1 MRRNRVFR
9 DRNNSLEMYDDVA
22 LYDIVVLT
30 IVCENNKV
38 DELRNDLEYTEQH
51 AAPCGRMRQQAFSFW
66 WLRPSASTDTIQL
79 SVSSY
84 NFRNVN
90 TGICLSKSCE

>member
-1 MRRNRVFR
+1 MVTNYEKIAAVVVLRRRQGRNLRRNRVFR

-51 AAPCGRMRQQAFSFW
+51 AAPCRLSCKSW
-66 WLRPSASTDTIQL
+66 WHFADVCDRRL
-79 SVSSY
+79 SV
-84 NFRNVN
+84 F
-90 TGICLSKSCE
+90 GG